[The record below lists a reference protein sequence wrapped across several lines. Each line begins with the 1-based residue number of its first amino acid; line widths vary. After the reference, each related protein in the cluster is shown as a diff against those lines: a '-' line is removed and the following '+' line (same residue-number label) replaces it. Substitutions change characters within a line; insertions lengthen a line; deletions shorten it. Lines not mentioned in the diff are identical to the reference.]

1 MALKRNRNVSA
12 KRIPRRTKLNRERE
26 RKGDR
31 DNKEMNIVVAKRGKK
46 TRRDVDFNG
55 HLSNYIFSYEIR
67 EQNHLTRIRKKMK
80 HEKRI
85 QLHNERAWKTPSAI
99 GSYQ

>member
-1 MALKRNRNVSA
+1 
-12 KRIPRRTKLNRERE
+12 
-26 RKGDR
+26 
-31 DNKEMNIVVAKRGKK
+31 MNIVVAKRGKK
-46 TRRDVDFNG
+46 ARRDVDFNG

-67 EQNHLTRIRKKMK
+67 EQNHLTRIQKKIT

-85 QLHNERAWKTPSAI
+85 QLRDERAWKTPSAI